1 VRSFLS
7 KLYRGD
13 TNIDFIGR
21 RRLWFT
27 ISGVV
32 ILACLLILPFRPAT
46 SSCSPPLPGFLGG
59 LNCGIEFKG
68 GVAVQA
74 PISESSELSNL
85 SELEVIAEIEQRL
98 ASIGVS
104 DPQIQVATADGERSV
119 IVQTSAVGEAEEQ
132 EQIAEVVREMT
143 GATVAESPTQR
154 IGRKW
159 GGEITGKAIRA
170 LFVFLLVVSAFIS
183 LRFEWKMALASI
195 VAMVHDL
202 ILTSGVY
209 AAIGFEV
216 TPSTVIAIL
225 TILGYSLYDNVVV
238 FDKVEENTVAYAATG
253 KMTYESAANM
263 AVNQVFMRSLNT
275 SLTTLLPVSAL
286 LFVGAG
292 LLGATT
298 LKDLALALLV
308 GMVTGAYSS
317 VFVATPI
324 LTILKEREPRYQGIR
339 QRVER
344 AERAAAQPAAAASG
358 DGAAQAL
365 DEDVGR
371 VPARTSAT
379 KQGSAVAS
387 RQRVGS
393 KKRRRRRR

>member
-1 VRSFLS
+1 M
-7 KLYRGD
+7 YRGE

-21 RRLWFT
+21 RRLWFAM
-27 ISGVV
+27 SAVV
-32 ILACLLILPFRPAT
+32 ITACLLILPFRPSE
-46 SSCSPPLPGFLGG
+46 SSCSPPLPEFFAG
-59 LNCGIEFKG
+59 LSCGIEFKG

-74 PISESSELSNL
+74 PISESSELSDL
-85 SELEVIAEIEQRL
+85 SELEVIAEIEDRL
-98 ASIGVS
+98 ASVGVT
-104 DPQIQVATADGERSV
+104 DPQIQVATAEGERSV
-119 IVQTSAVGEAEEQ
+119 IVQTTAVGEAEEQ
-132 EQIAEVVREMT
+132 EQIADVVRDVT

-183 LRFEWKMALASI
+183 LRFEWKMALSSI

-209 AAIGFEV
+209 AAVGFEV

-253 KMTYESAANM
+253 KMTYESAANL

-298 LKDLALALLV
+298 MKDLALALLV

-339 QRVER
+339 ERVEK
-344 AERAAAQPAAAASG
+344 AERAAARLTATSSG
-358 DGAAQAL
+358 DGAVEEL
-365 DEDVGR
+365 RDEVAS
-371 VPARTSAT
+371 VPERTSTAQT
-379 KQGSAVAS
+379 GSAVAA